1 MKKETAFDQN
11 KIFSWIFLWSL
22 IKMGSWFEFQINLN
36 QLMIVKKTLEYRVYQ
51 KKVDKSET
59 ALYFVK
65 RFNVRTFLLK

>member
-1 MKKETAFDQN
+1 MFILTIAFFHY
-11 KIFSWIFLWSL
+11 KTVSVSIYISKASCSYFFL
-22 IKMGSWFEFQINLN
+22 
-36 QLMIVKKTLEYRVYQ
+36 YRVYQ

>member
-1 MKKETAFDQN
+1 MSKILSLQKED
-11 KIFSWIFLWSL
+11 KIHIFKPPCRVMFFLL
-22 IKMGSWFEFQINLN
+22 
-36 QLMIVKKTLEYRVYQ
+36 YRVYQ

>member
-1 MKKETAFDQN
+1 MYDAELT
-11 KIFSWIFLWSL
+11 SL
-22 IKMGSWFEFQINLN
+22 TNVIIVYNL
-36 QLMIVKKTLEYRVYQ
+36 VYRVYQ

>member
-1 MKKETAFDQN
+1 MN
-11 KIFSWIFLWSL
+11 VLKISFIILIQAHFLAL
-22 IKMGSWFEFQINLN
+22 LPVGYKA
-36 QLMIVKKTLEYRVYQ
+36 VYRVYQ